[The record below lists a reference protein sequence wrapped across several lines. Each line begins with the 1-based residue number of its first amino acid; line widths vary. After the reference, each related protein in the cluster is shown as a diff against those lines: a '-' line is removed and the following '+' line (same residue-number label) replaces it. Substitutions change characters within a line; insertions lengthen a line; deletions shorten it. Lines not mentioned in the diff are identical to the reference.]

1 MNGYPRT
8 VLKLLVAAIAVLAFP
23 AAALSVG
30 QSTTVGQSAAVSQ
43 SPPKAVVGAG
53 TINVPTL
60 LVRKAPNGSSSVIAR
75 LSEFRPQDYRPRA
88 ILAIG
93 SKIAAPAKRKPGSAK
108 VATSTTPAW
117 YKIAVPGRPNG
128 RTGWVKAK
136 EVSIRPMPWQVVVF
150 RGSRML
156 QLWKGKQLVYTNKV
170 AVGAPG
176 METPLGLYYVTV
188 RFKPIREPFLGAFA
202 FETSA
207 YSKLSDWPGGG
218 VVGLHGWNDPSVL
231 GKAISHGC
239 IRVSNTTAAFLR
251 DRIPVGTPIRVV
263 AT

>member
-1 MNGYPRT
+1 M
-8 VLKLLVAAIAVLAFP
+8 
-23 AAALSVG
+23 
-30 QSTTVGQSAAVSQ
+30 
-43 SPPKAVVGAG
+43 
-53 TINVPTL
+53 
-60 LVRKAPNGSSSVIAR
+60 IAR

-93 SKIAAPAKRKPGSAK
+93 SKVAAPAKRKPGSATK
-108 VATSTTPAW
+108 VVTSTTPAW

-136 EVSIRPMPWQVVVF
+136 DVSIRPMPWQVVVF
-150 RGSRML
+150 RGSRVL
-156 QLWKGKQLVYTNKV
+156 QLWKGDKLVYTNKV

-176 METPLGLYYVTV
+176 METPLGLFYVTV
-188 RFKPIREPFLGAFA
+188 RFKPIKEPFLGAFA

-231 GKAISHGC
+231 GKAVSHGC
-239 IRVSNTTAAFLR
+239 IRVSNDTAAFLR

>member
-1 MNGYPRT
+1 MNRPHRT
-8 VLKLLVAAIAVLAFP
+8 ALKLLVAAIAVLAFP

-30 QSTTVGQSAAVSQ
+30 QSTAAGQ

-60 LVRKAPNGSSSVIAR
+60 LVRKSPDGRSPVIAR

-88 ILAIG
+88 VLAIG
-93 SKIAAPAKRKPGSAK
+93 AKMAKPAKRTPGSVTQAAK
-108 VATSTTPAW
+108 STVATW

-128 RTGWVKAK
+128 RTGWVQAK
-136 EVSIRPMPWQVVVF
+136 QVSIRPMPWQVVVM
-150 RGSRML
+150 RGSRAL
-156 QLWKGKQLVYTNKV
+156 QLWKGKQLVYTTKV

-188 RFKPIREPFLGAFA
+188 RFKPIKEPFLGAFA

-218 VVGLHGWNDPSVL
+218 VVGLHGWADTSVL
-231 GKAISHGC
+231 GRAVSHGC
-239 IRVSNTTAAFLR
+239 IRVSNVTAAYLR
-251 DRIPVGTPIRVV
+251 DRIPVGTPIRVI